1 MKNIFAKIKNP
12 KILRILIIIFIALI
26 AVAGVI
32 FYQIREGRIYIDNS
46 LIQAP
51 ITSVAPLAPGKLTA
65 MNVYEG
71 EKIKK
76 GDSLAVVA
84 GQTLYADSNGV
95 VVMANTQIGSLVSA
109 SSPVVQLVN
118 IDDERVAGTIDE
130 NKGLSDIQV
139 GQVVSFSVDA
149 FPGKTY
155 WGYVDEVS
163 PTAKQTQIAFSIS
176 SERPTQQFVVYAK
189 FDANAYPEIKNGM
202 SAKLTVY
209 TNTK

>member
-26 AVAGVI
+26 AVASVI
-32 FYQIREGRIYIDNS
+32 LYQIREGRIYIDNS

-51 ITSVAPLAPGKLTA
+51 ITSVAPVAPGKLTA